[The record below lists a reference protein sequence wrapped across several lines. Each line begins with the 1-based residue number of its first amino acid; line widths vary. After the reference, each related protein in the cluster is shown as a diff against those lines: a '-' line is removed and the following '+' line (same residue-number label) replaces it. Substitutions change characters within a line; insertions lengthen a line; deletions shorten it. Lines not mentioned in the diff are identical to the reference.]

1 MYWSICVNILI
12 SWNIYLEI
20 IDSNFLYIPLYLPT
34 TSIHIW
40 ELWEESAVSH
50 PNRAQAV
57 ASCAESQCQGFI
69 SSCTARCWNCS
80 LARRNVNRRR
90 WFGEVMPQMASQ
102 SMGIMNHSW
111 TKQFLR
117 RHWCKPMGR
126 WCPGAWTEVDNE
138 RAHHWLK
145 IRTIS
150 GCTLYIYI
158 IINIY
163 NMFLVLPELY
173 SPATNMPELT
183 GTTSKAYRFL
193 HGFPVGEGSLPMG
206 PTHFWGWT
214 SIANIC
220 WCEQQGHLY
229 YLPMFFALTGAT
241 GPHTRGPSDFC
252 TSATV
257 Q

>member
-1 MYWSICVNILI
+1 MRRICGFAPKSGASCRKLCRVPRFHQQLHSAMLKLQLGASQRKSTSMVWGGDAPNGITI
-12 SWNIYLEI
+12 HGNHE
-20 IDSNFLYIPLYLPT
+20 PLM
-34 TSIHIW
+34 
-40 ELWEESAVSH
+40 
-50 PNRAQAV
+50 NQAV
-57 ASCAESQCQGFI
+57 FETTLMQ
-69 SSCTARCWNCS
+69 TY
-80 LARRNVNRRR
+80 
-90 WFGEVMPQMASQ
+90 GEVMPWRLDGGGQWAS
-102 SMGIMNHSW
+102 SSLVENSYNFWVYSI
-111 TKQFLR
+111 
-117 RHWCKPMGR
+117 
-126 WCPGAWTEVDNE
+126 
-138 RAHHWLK
+138 
-145 IRTIS
+145 
-150 GCTLYIYI
+150 YIYI